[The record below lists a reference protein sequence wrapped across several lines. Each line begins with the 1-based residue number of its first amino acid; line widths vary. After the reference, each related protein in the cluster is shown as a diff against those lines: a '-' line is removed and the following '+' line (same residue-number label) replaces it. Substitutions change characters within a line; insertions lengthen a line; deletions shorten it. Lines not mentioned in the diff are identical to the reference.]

1 MPQNNKSTQTWII
14 AGVVLLGILV
24 VIFGWRITSVSIPVG
39 PIQVGV
45 ENPSA
50 HEQSQPQNPSQPQQD
65 PVQANSAPT
74 ATSLPAPEVDF
85 NPALTLPFYDDFD
98 DGPDPQ
104 WRVSGSP
111 LISQGAL
118 ASSDTVTLEIGNNSL
133 STYMVEFD
141 IISTSEFCSWSYYDF
156 LVIGVTPTLQYRA
169 QYTDLSSRGRWYAL
183 ENGEWKEILRD
194 EVGVVS
200 NNSCVNRVR
209 VTVNG
214 NSYKIYANG
223 SLTSE
228 LIYGSSAGA
237 PFTIGTNKIPLID
250 NLSISAP

>member
-1 MPQNNKSTQTWII
+1 MSQNNKSSQTWII
-14 AGVVLLGILV
+14 AGVVLLVIL

-50 HEQSQPQNPSQPQQD
+50 QEQNQPQNSSQPQQQD
-65 PVQANSAPT
+65 PAEASSAPT
-74 ATSLPAPEVDF
+74 ATSQPASEVDF
-85 NPALTLPFYDDFD
+85 NPVLTLPFYDDFD

-111 LISQGAL
+111 LITRGAL
-118 ASSDTVTLEIGNNSL
+118 ASSDSVTLEIGNNLL

-141 IISTSEFCSWSYYDF
+141 VISTSEFCSWSYYDF

-169 QYTDLSSRGRWYAL
+169 QYTDMSSRGRWYTL
-183 ENGEWKEILRD
+183 EDGEWKEILRD
-194 EVGVVS
+194 EVGVVA

-228 LIYGSSAGA
+228 LIYGTSTGA

>member
-1 MPQNNKSTQTWII
+1 MSQNNKSSQAWVI
-14 AGVVLLGILV
+14 AGIAVIVILV
-24 VIFGWRITSVSIPVG
+24 ILGWRVTSVSVPMG
-39 PIQVGV
+39 PEQVGL

-50 HEQSQPQNPSQPQQD
+50 QEQSQPESPSQPQT
-65 PVQANSAPT
+65 QAPQNSAPT
-74 ATSLPAPEVDF
+74 AALQPAPEVDF
-85 NPALTLPFYDDFD
+85 NPALTLPFYDDFE

-111 LISQGAL
+111 LITQGAL
-118 ASSDTVTLEIGNNSL
+118 ASSDSVTLEIGNNSL
-133 STYMVEFD
+133 RTYIVEFD
-141 IISTSEFCSWSYYDF
+141 VISTSEFCSWSYYDF

-169 QYTDLSSRGRWYAL
+169 QFTDTYSRGRWYSL

-194 EVGVVS
+194 EIGVVA
-200 NNSCVNRVR
+200 NQSCVNRVR

-228 LIYGSSAGA
+228 LIYGTSTGA

-250 NLSISAP
+250 NLSINVP

>member
-1 MPQNNKSTQTWII
+1 MSQNNKSSQAWVI
-14 AGVVLLGILV
+14 AGIAVIVVLVIL
-24 VIFGWRITSVSIPVG
+24 GWRVTSVSVPVG
-39 PIQVGV
+39 PVQVGL

-50 HEQSQPQNPSQPQQD
+50 QEQSQPESPSQPQT
-65 PVQANSAPT
+65 QAPQNSAPT
-74 ATSLPAPEVDF
+74 ATPQPAPEVDF
-85 NPALTLPFYDDFD
+85 NPALTLPFYDDFE

-104 WRVSGSP
+104 WRISGSP
-111 LISQGAL
+111 LITQGAL
-118 ASSDTVTLEIGNNSL
+118 ASSDSVTLEIGNNSL
-133 STYMVEFD
+133 RTYMVEFD
-141 IISTSEFCSWSYYDF
+141 VISTSEFCSWSYYDF

-169 QYTDLSSRGRWYAL
+169 QFTDAYSRGRWYSL

-194 EVGVVS
+194 EIGVVA
-200 NNSCVNRVR
+200 NQSCVNHVR

-228 LIYGSSAGA
+228 LVYGSSAGA